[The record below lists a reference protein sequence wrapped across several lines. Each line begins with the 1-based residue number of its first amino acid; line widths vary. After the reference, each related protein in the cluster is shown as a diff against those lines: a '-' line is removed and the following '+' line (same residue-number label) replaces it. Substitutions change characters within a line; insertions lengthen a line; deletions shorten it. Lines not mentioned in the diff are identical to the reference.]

1 MANTKNAVYLSDD
14 LQKYLEQESERLG
27 MGKSAFIA
35 MIISHYRQEQVAM
48 DTMSKFEMYTQK
60 IDALE
65 GVLNKILTDKHS
77 TK

>member
-14 LQKYLEQESERLG
+14 LQSYLESECEKIGL
-27 MGKSAFIA
+27 GKSAFVS
-35 MIISHYRQEQVAM
+35 MILNHYRQEQVAM

-65 GVLNKILTDKHS
+65 GVLNKILTDK
-77 TK
+77 K